1 MKNKDELSKYI
12 CKNEKQLLKKIK
24 SGAKVI
30 MCYNFNITDETVNL
44 VKENKIKIIGI
55 KK

>member
-30 MCYNFNITDETVNL
+30 MCYNFNINWNSYSIWSSKRKSNASWT
-44 VKENKIKIIGI
+44 
-55 KK
+55 